1 MRTKLTAVAALAVA
15 AITLTAVASANT
27 SGAINAGRAAAAV
40 PSCRAGNAPLPG
52 GASTNPK
59 SGAGLVARGWDSW
72 SYAGEPACGAGS
84 AKAKQR
90 VAIQVTSDGGGFV
103 LIPLTSGALKS
114 DTGTVAFCCWTQRTI
129 MRHGESIDINNPR
142 MTLTGKLGTLVAR
155 NKIGW
160 IDVPDGL
167 SVFTGSWKVV
177 RGTGAYAGLAGGGR
191 GAGVTLSDGTTKAQF
206 QGFLHSK

>member
-1 MRTKLTAVAALAVA
+1 MRTRLTAIAALAALAV
-15 AITLTAVASANT
+15 TLTAVAS
-27 SGAINAGRAAAAV
+27 
-40 PSCRAGNAPLPG
+40 
-52 GASTNPK
+52 
-59 SGAGLVARGWDSW
+59 
-72 SYAGEPACGAGS
+72 AGS

-90 VAIQVTSDGGGFV
+90 VALQVTSDGRGFV
-103 LIPLTSGALKS
+103 LTPLTSGAVKP
-114 DTGTVAFCCWTQRTI
+114 DTGTATFCCWTQRTI
-129 MRHGESIDINNPR
+129 MRHGESIEINNPR